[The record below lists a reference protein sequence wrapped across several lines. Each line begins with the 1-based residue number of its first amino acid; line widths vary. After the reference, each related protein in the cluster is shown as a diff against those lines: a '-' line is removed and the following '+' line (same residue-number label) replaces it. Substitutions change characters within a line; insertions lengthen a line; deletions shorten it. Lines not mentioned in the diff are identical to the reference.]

1 MGLGIGAHALDQIV
15 QRRRADQRHLAELD
29 AAPQRMGVAVAEA
42 GHEAPASEV
51 ELGRA
56 ACAVLERVVVER
68 HDDPVI
74 DGDRRRDRVPRVCSE
89 DRSVAKQ
96 QRSTHAASNL
106 RSHAFLG
113 QGIPR

>member
-1 MGLGIGAHALDQIV
+1 
-15 QRRRADQRHLAELD
+15 
-29 AAPQRMGVAVAEA
+29 MGVAVAEA
-42 GHEAPASEV
+42 RHETPAGEV
-51 ELGRA
+51 ELGRT

-74 DGDRRRDRVPRVCSE
+74 DGDRRRDRVPRVRSE

-96 QRSTHAASNL
+96 QRSAHAPSNL
-106 RSHAFLG
+106 RSRPFLG